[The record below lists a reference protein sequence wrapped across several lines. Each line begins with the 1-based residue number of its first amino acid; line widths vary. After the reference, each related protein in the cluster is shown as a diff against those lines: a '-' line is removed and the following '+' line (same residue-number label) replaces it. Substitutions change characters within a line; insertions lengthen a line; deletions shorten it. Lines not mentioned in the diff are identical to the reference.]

1 MKFEQDIEQ
10 AVPFKHYDPVRKF
23 NMSFRVSFRGVE
35 MDDIEL
41 LHGWM
46 HEAHVISYWQMD
58 ISFEEYKKHLELS
71 LADAHQKLLIGNING
86 RPVSYWEIYW
96 VKNDLIDGYYDFDAF
111 DQGIHLLIGNKDY
124 LGKGYIYP
132 LLMTILHHQFQVSKT
147 EKVMA
152 EPDIQ
157 NEKMIHVFRKC
168 GFSPVKE
175 IELPDKTAMLMACER
190 ESFERRWMDW
200 QQNKF

>member
-23 NMSFRVSFRGVE
+23 NMSFRVSFRGVK
-35 MDDIEL
+35 MGDIEL

-71 LADAHQKLLIGNING
+71 LTDAHQKLLLGNING